1 MRERIGIKA
10 KDWIELFRNF
20 TISNNKNPKIA
31 DNDKASKEYIRKAT
45 EISESD
51 RKQLEKVLADIEKKA
66 DKLEKQRN
74 ERNKKTTRRQSDEIK
89 YNNKEENKKEI
100 NKEGRERE

>member
-10 KDWIELFRNF
+10 KDWLELFRSF
-20 TISNNKNPKIA
+20 TTSNNENPKA
-31 DNDKASKEYIRKAT
+31 NDKESRDYIRKST

-74 ERNKKTTRRQSDEIK
+74 EKSKKPHRKPDAGIK
-89 YNNKEENKKEI
+89 YNKEENKKEI